1 MAINFNNVSLLSI
14 SQEPIKLDSDFKFAI
29 QKNIKIAGN
38 LLDLTNDS
46 GVENI
51 FEETN
56 NLVEVNIDS
65 LGSINEP
72 LDDILI
78 NDISY
83 GEGYVE
89 NFNVSGDQIQTAQY
103 EADIIITEAGNLSEI
118 ILTQNELTPTSTA
131 SSAQVNLDQSSLE
144 DEDLKYLS
152 DFSENFSFDV
162 DENNFISIN
171 HDISCSFEY
180 RKSLISSKKDIWTGA
195 SIQQSKLVNLKNKGK
210 KSIKVSAGT
219 TASYSLTLNPKSSG
233 AAQEYTLFFDYLGQN
248 ANTWGTADVDFGGN
262 SITLGTIAGR
272 KKIKLDVSATTSVT
286 IILTANSSQDTFFDN
301 FKLFKTD
308 ELPIEKSRAL
318 ANFLLS
324 NSPNYPIIQSQ
335 HTGEF
340 KNLNLFENFS
350 KNEKFDEVNL
360 QYSISKSIS
369 HNPLDASSGYSLFQ
383 VSSLVLSSEG
393 FIQINEESSISALL
407 DKSESGLRNK
417 VDEVENGGYARSL
430 NYISN
435 YNSYFPENC
444 ATPTTTATANLFLN
458 PISNSKNFNFFEGKA
473 TLELSFTDDPSYIK
487 DTSNNI
493 YRHQKTENINYID
506 GYFDVSLVGQISG
519 DGNNKDERNLNAENG
534 LSEILLNADSRLL
547 DIKQRYSLSENFNI
561 VEKSINKD
569 PPLGNINYSLKYS
582 NQRSY
587 QVYPSTGTP
596 LIKKYEIDVSIDDPI
611 RIYNEFNINC
621 KVVPQFLGN
630 LKTAKGINVNI
641 DVEGY
646 KGVSAH
652 NLLSLSKN
660 ILKDKGLF
668 YGQGSDDIIP
678 PTNIDQFISE
688 EGFQH
693 SEAKNSFSY
702 SRSILDLSQCPG
714 ETPTETIYDLWG
726 DWEVTPTPFTV
737 EYTIATPTESIIYHS
752 GQEPITVVYT
762 PYEYIPPPTDTETLT
777 QTETQSQ
784 TETFTPATETR
795 TTTTTETLTLAYYSH
810 EVFIPKNYTGTIANL
825 VPQGIIKSGRTC
837 FDGGDSTIQ
846 YGGPFTAST
855 VDSFFEIP
863 LSISYANSTV
873 PKDCEYS
880 NSSFGGDQRFYSFIF
895 DIPEGV
901 PPPADAR
908 LNPYPYYAI
917 DIPDFWTGSINN
929 LIPDNNP
936 NTYFI
941 GGYRTTSIFEYGNPD
956 AQNPADLASKRVLK
970 RSEYNNKNPY
980 YNMQVA
986 DVYSGP
992 LIFKSI
998 VPLTPTP
1005 GYNIYEFEIPRSSN
1019 DPLGSFYTPTTT
1031 EEFSI
1036 VGVKECNGLKSF
1048 NDQIPI
1054 TPTSELPLFYVAEN
1068 SNITFTEYLN
1078 KRLGRNDWFIV
1089 GVQWCPGASGDGF
1102 KDYIGVTAG
1111 SSKWAE
1117 TIGLAPN
1124 LYDWLNRYFREV
1136 RYNQTNVEIKL
1147 GSCTYLGGGSSWQAF
1162 RVTFESPPATAGWS
1176 PQTFDVPV
1184 DQYRIGQ
1191 QSDLGNF
1198 TVQSQPPSQDTEVNY
1213 KSEEVID
1220 ECTEL
1225 STNRKLNSFYI
1236 KQEL

>member
-1 MAINFNNVSLLSI
+1 MAINFNNISLLSI

-29 QKNIKIAGN
+29 QKNVRITGN

-51 FEETN
+51 FKETN
-56 NLVEVNIDS
+56 NFIEVNIDS

-78 NDISY
+78 NNISY

-89 NFNVSGDQIQTAQY
+89 DFDVSGDQIQTAQY
-103 EADIIITEAGNLSEI
+103 QANIVITEAGNLSEI

-152 DFSENFSFDV
+152 NFSENFNLDV

-195 SIQQSKLVNLKNKGK
+195 STQQSKLVNLKNKGK

-219 TASYSLTLNPKSSG
+219 TATHSIVLNPKANGST
-233 AAQEYTLFFDYLGQN
+233 QNYTLFFDYLGQN

-262 SITLGTIAGR
+262 SITLGTISGR
-272 KKIKLDVSATTSVT
+272 KKIKLDVSSTTSVA
-286 IILTANSSQDTFFDN
+286 IILTADSSQDTFFDN

-318 ANFLLS
+318 SNFLLS
-324 NSPNYPIIQSQ
+324 NSPNYPIIESQ
-335 HTGEF
+335 HAGKF
-340 KNLNLFENFS
+340 RNLNLFENFS
-350 KNEKFDEVNL
+350 TNETFNEVNL
-360 QYSISKSIS
+360 EYSVSKSIS
-369 HNPLDASSGYSLFQ
+369 HNPLDSSNEYSLFQ
-383 VSSLVLSSEG
+383 VSSLVLSREG
-393 FIQINEESSISALL
+393 FIEISEESSIKALL

-417 VDEVENGGYARSL
+417 VDEVENGGYERSL

-458 PISNSKNFNFFEGKA
+458 PISNNKNFNFFEGTA

-519 DGNNKDERNLNAENG
+519 DGNNKNERNLNAENG
-534 LSEILLNADSRLL
+534 LSETLLNTDSRLL
-547 DIKQRYSLSENFNI
+547 DIKQRYSLSEDFNI
-561 VEKSINKD
+561 IEKSINKD
-569 PPLGNINYSLKYS
+569 PPLGNINYTLKYS
-582 NQRSY
+582 TQRSY
-587 QVYPSTGTP
+587 QIYPSTGTP

-611 RIYNEFNINC
+611 RIYNEFDINC
-621 KVVPQFLGN
+621 KIRPQFLRN
-630 LKTAKGINVNI
+630 LKTARGISVNI

-660 ILKDKGLF
+660 ILRDKGLF
-668 YGQGSDDIIP
+668 YGEGSDDIIP

-688 EGFQH
+688 ESFQH
-693 SEAKNSFSY
+693 SEDKNSFSY
-702 SRSILDLSQCPG
+702 SRSILDLSECPE
-714 ETPTETIYDLWG
+714 ETPTETIYDLWEG
-726 DWEVTPTPFTV
+726 WEITPTPFTV
-737 EYTIATPTESIIYHS
+737 EYTVETPTESIIYHS

-762 PYEYIPPPTDTETLT
+762 PYEYIPPPTDTETNT
-777 QTETQSQ
+777 TTTTQSQ
-784 TETFTPATETR
+784 TETFTLVPETQ
-795 TTTTTETLTLAYYSH
+795 TTTTTLSPGYYSH

-837 FDGGDSTIQ
+837 FDGGDSTTQ

-855 VDSFFEIP
+855 VDSFFEVQ
-863 LSISYANSTV
+863 LSTSYASSTV

-908 LNPYPYYAI
+908 LNPYPHYEI
-917 DIPDFWTGSINN
+917 DIPDFWTGSINE

-941 GGYRTTSIFEYGNPD
+941 GGYRNISVFEYGNPD
-956 AQNPADLASKRVLK
+956 AQSPINLNDKISKRN
-970 RSEYNNKNPY
+970 EYNSLHPY
-980 YNMQVA
+980 YNGSEVF
-986 DVYSGP
+986 SGP
-992 LIFKSI
+992 LVFKSSTI
-998 VPLTPTP
+998 PVATP
-1005 GYNIYEFEIPRSSN
+1005 GYTINEIEIPRSSS
-1019 DPLGSFYTPTTT
+1019 DSIGEFYTPTTT
-1031 EEFSI
+1031 KDFSV
-1036 VGVKECNGLKSF
+1036 VGIKECNGLKSF
-1048 NDQIPI
+1048 NDQIVA
-1054 TPTSELPLFYVAEN
+1054 TPTS
-1068 SNITFTEYLN
+1068 TFTSTGTILN
-1078 KRLGRNDWFIV
+1078 
-1089 GVQWCPGASGDGF
+1089 
-1102 KDYIGVTAG
+1102 
-1111 SSKWAE
+1111 
-1117 TIGLAPN
+1117 
-1124 LYDWLNRYFREV
+1124 
-1136 RYNQTNVEIKL
+1136 
-1147 GSCTYLGGGSSWQAF
+1147 
-1162 RVTFESPPATAGWS
+1162 
-1176 PQTFDVPV
+1176 
-1184 DQYRIGQ
+1184 YR
-1191 QSDLGNF
+1191 SD
-1198 TVQSQPPSQDTEVNY
+1198 
-1213 KSEEVID
+1213 EVID

-1225 STNRKLNSFYI
+1225 SFNRRLISFYI